1 MESSGVYKEYKDKM
15 EYKQARDFIK
25 ETGTAGIIFGLDS
38 IRSLMER
45 LGNVQEQ
52 VPYVHVAGTNGK
64 GSVCAMLAQI
74 LMACG
79 YRTGIYASP
88 AVFEPEEII
97 KINGEPV
104 SKERFAGLI
113 ERVQRACVSM
123 EQDGLRRPTAFEV
136 ETAAA
141 FCYFQEENCEIVLLE
156 AGMGGSLD
164 ATNLIAHP
172 FLSILTSVSI
182 DHRAYLGD
190 TLCEIA
196 AAKCGIIKPGCPCV
210 TARQQPQVLEVIK
223 KAAAEK
229 ESELWKA
236 DSSVICNFAY
246 DAQESRFETAGMV
259 AAGEQ
264 EKEAGMESSAAA
276 AGQEKTDSM
285 ESGMAA
291 AEQEKA
297 GIETA
302 LKSEETYDTE
312 KMNCLAADL
321 HGIHGTLAL
330 TGACQRENLACV
342 LTAVSLLKGKGLRIT
357 SREVLEGLSKVRLPG
372 RFERIRTQ
380 PEIYIDGAHNEGAA
394 LRLRETVQNCL
405 AGRRVVLIIG
415 VFADKEYKKVLKIM
429 LPCAAAV
436 FTVTP
441 DHPRALDGR
450 ILAQQAAEYHTAVSY
465 VPGISQAVRL
475 AEEAAGTGGAV
486 LAFGS
491 FSYLKEL
498 KQAVKDE

>member
-1 MESSGVYKEYKDKM
+1 MESSGVHKEYKDKM

-25 ETGTAGIIFGLDS
+25 ETGTAGIIYGLDS

-113 ERVQRACVSM
+113 EKVQRACVSM

-210 TARQQPQVLEVIK
+210 TAPQPPQVLEVIK

-259 AAGEQ
+259 TAGEQ
-264 EKEAGMESSAAA
+264 EKEAGMESSVAA
-276 AGQEKTDSM
+276 AG
-285 ESGMAA
+285 
-291 AEQEKA
+291 QEKA

-302 LKSEETYDTE
+302 LKSETDEAK

-394 LRLRETVQNCL
+394 LRLQETVQNCL